1 MMEFLSPKTKDKIAK
16 LEAENADLQRQLA
29 EKKGSGSNKSLLP
42 LIAVIVLLSA
52 LSVYQFLN
60 QSTLSEDEIAQK
72 SVELWRAGEPIDTVL
87 TPSAELV
94 YSVQIGAFKNQS
106 ISELSSSFIDAS
118 LVQKDSLTLFVLGEY
133 RSLPDAQ
140 HALETIVKLGVENA
154 FIIAQKNGKAV
165 GLLTEQNR
173 E

>member
-1 MMEFLSPKTKDKIAK
+1 MEFLSPKTKDRIAK

-29 EKKGSGSNKSLLP
+29 EKKGSSSKNSLVLL
-42 LIAVIVLLSA
+42 LIVIVLLSA
-52 LSVYQFLN
+52 LSVYQFLG
-60 QSTLSEDEIAQK
+60 QSAMSEDEIARK
-72 SVELWRAGEPIDTVL
+72 SVELWRAGERIDTVL
-87 TPSAELV
+87 SPSDKLI

-106 ISELSSSFIDAS
+106 MRELSLGFSDAS
-118 LVQKDSLTLFVLGEY
+118 FVEKDSLTLFVLGEY
-133 RSLPDAQ
+133 SSLPDAQ
-140 HALETIVKLGVENA
+140 RALGIVVKLGVENA

>member
-1 MMEFLSPKTKDKIAK
+1 MEFLSPKTKDKIAK

-29 EKKGSGSNKSLLP
+29 EKKEGGSKKSLLP
-42 LIAVIVLLSA
+42 LIAVIVLLSV
-52 LSVYQFLN
+52 LSVYQFLG
-60 QSTLSEDEIAQK
+60 QSSLSEEEIAQR
-72 SVELWRAGEPIDTVL
+72 SLELWRAGERIDTVL
-87 TPSAELV
+87 YPSDELV
-94 YSVQIGAFKNQS
+94 YSVQIGAFKNQT
-106 ISELSSSFIDAS
+106 INDLSAAFVDAS

-140 HALETIVKLGVENA
+140 RVLGTIVKLGVENA

>member
-1 MMEFLSPKTKDKIAK
+1 MEFLSPKTKDKIAK
-16 LEAENADLQRQLA
+16 LEAENAELQRQLA
-29 EKKGSGSNKSLLP
+29 EEKGSGSKKSLLP

-52 LSVYQFLN
+52 LSVYQFLG
-60 QSTLSEDEIAQK
+60 QSTLSEEEIAQK
-72 SVELWRAGEPIDTVL
+72 SVELWRAGERIDTVL
-87 TPSAELV
+87 TPSDELV
-94 YSVQIGAFKNQS
+94 YSIQMGAFKNNT
-106 ISELSSSFIDAS
+106 IKELSTVVVDVG

-133 RSLPDAQ
+133 SSLPDAQ
-140 HALETIVKLGVENA
+140 RALGVVVKLGVENA

>member
-1 MMEFLSPKTKDKIAK
+1 MEFLSPKTKDRIAK

-42 LIAVIVLLSA
+42 LMAIIVLLSA
-52 LSVYQFLN
+52 LSVYQFLS
-60 QSTLSEDEIAQK
+60 QSTLCEDEIAQK
-72 SVELWRAGEPIDTVL
+72 SVALWRAGERIDTVL
-87 TPSAELV
+87 SPSDQLV

-106 ISELSSSFIDAS
+106 IKELSLGLVDAS
-118 LVQKDSLTLFVLGEY
+118 LVGKDSLTLFVLGEY
-133 RSLPDAQ
+133 SSLPDAQ
-140 HALETIVKLGVENA
+140 RALGVVVKLGVENA

>member
-1 MMEFLSPKTKDKIAK
+1 MEFLSPNTKDKIAK
-16 LEAENADLQRQLA
+16 LEAENAELQRQLA
-29 EKKGSGSNKSLLP
+29 DQKGSSSKKSILP

-52 LSVYQFLN
+52 LSVYQFLGK
-60 QSTLSEDEIAQK
+60 STLSEAEIAQK
-72 SVELWRAGEPIDTVL
+72 KVELWRAGERIDTVL
-87 TPSAELV
+87 SPSSELV

-106 ISELSSSFIDAS
+106 IKELSSNFVDAS
-118 LVQKDSLTLFVLGEY
+118 LVQKDSLSLFVLGEY

-140 HALETIVKLGVENA
+140 DALGIVVKLGVENA

>member
-1 MMEFLSPKTKDKIAK
+1 MEFLSPKTKEKIAK
-16 LEAENADLQRQLA
+16 LEAENADLQRQL
-29 EKKGSGSNKSLLP
+29 EEQKVSRSKKSNVP
-42 LIAVIVLLSA
+42 LVAVLVLLAA
-52 LSVYQFLN
+52 LVTYQFLG

-72 SVELWRAGEPIDTVL
+72 SVELWRAGEKIDTVL
-87 TPSAELV
+87 TPSDELV

-106 ISELSSSFIDAS
+106 ISELSYKFIDAS
-118 LVQKDSLTLFVLGEY
+118 LVQKDSLYLFVIGQYE
-133 RSLPDAQ
+133 SLPDAQ
-140 HALETIVKLGVENA
+140 HALGVVIKLGVENA

>member
-1 MMEFLSPKTKDKIAK
+1 MEFLSPNTKDKIAK
-16 LEAENADLQRQLA
+16 LEAENGELQRQLA
-29 EKKGSGSNKSLLP
+29 DQKGSGSKKSILP

-52 LSVYQFLN
+52 LSVYQFFGK
-60 QSTLSEDEIAQK
+60 STLSEAEIAQK
-72 SVELWRAGEPIDTVL
+72 SVELWRAGERIDTVL
-87 TPSAELV
+87 SPSSELV

-106 ISELSSSFIDAS
+106 IKELSSNFVDAS
-118 LVQKDSLTLFVLGEY
+118 LVQKDSLSLFVLGEY

-140 HALETIVKLGVENA
+140 DALGIVVKLGVENA

>member
-1 MMEFLSPKTKDKIAK
+1 MEFLSPKTKDKIAK

-29 EKKGSGSNKSLLP
+29 DRKSSGSKKSLLP

-52 LSVYQFLN
+52 LSVYQFLGK
-60 QSTLSEDEIAQK
+60 SSLSEVEIAEK
-72 SVELWRAGEPIDTVL
+72 SVELWRAGERIDTVL
-87 TPSAELV
+87 APSDELV

-106 ISELSSSFIDAS
+106 INELSNRFVDAS

-140 HALETIVKLGVENA
+140 RALGTIVKLGVENA

>member
-1 MMEFLSPKTKDKIAK
+1 MEFLSPKTKDKIAK
-16 LEAENADLQRQLA
+16 LEAENAELQRQLA
-29 EKKGSGSNKSLLP
+29 DQKGSGSKKSILP
-42 LIAVIVLLSA
+42 LLAVIVLLSA
-52 LSVYQFLN
+52 LAVYQFLS
-60 QSTLSEDEIAQK
+60 QSSLSDDELAQK
-72 SVELWRAGEPIDTVL
+72 RVELWRGGERVDTVL
-87 TPSAELV
+87 TPSDGLV
-94 YSVQIGAFKNQS
+94 YSVQIGAFKSQS
-106 ISELSSSFIDAS
+106 IKELSSNFVDAS

-140 HALETIVKLGVENA
+140 RALGVVVKLGIENA

>member
-1 MMEFLSPKTKDKIAK
+1 MEFLSPKTKDKIAK
-16 LEAENADLQRQLA
+16 LEAENAELQRQLA
-29 EKKGSGSNKSLLP
+29 EEKGSGSKKSLLP

-52 LSVYQFLN
+52 LSVYQFLG
-60 QSTLSEDEIAQK
+60 QSTLSEEEIAQK
-72 SVELWRAGEPIDTVL
+72 SVELWRAGERIDTVL
-87 TPSAELV
+87 TPSDELV
-94 YSVQIGAFKNQS
+94 YSIQMGAFKNNT
-106 ISELSSSFIDAS
+106 IKELSTGFVDVG

-133 RSLPDAQ
+133 SSLPDAQ
-140 HALETIVKLGVENA
+140 RALGVVVKLGVENA